1 MGSRVERHMGDD
13 RARRARSPALAR
25 SPETQTARSEIAR
38 RSTKV
43 EAEAEGAPR
52 GKHSLWRDV
61 AQLLTNCFI
70 YCTSLCRALAK

>member
-1 MGSRVERHMGDD
+1 MGDD

-52 GKHSLWRDV
+52 GKHSLWGERDV
-61 AQLLTNCFI
+61 AQLLTNC
-70 YCTSLCRALAK
+70 YYLLYLALCRALAKG